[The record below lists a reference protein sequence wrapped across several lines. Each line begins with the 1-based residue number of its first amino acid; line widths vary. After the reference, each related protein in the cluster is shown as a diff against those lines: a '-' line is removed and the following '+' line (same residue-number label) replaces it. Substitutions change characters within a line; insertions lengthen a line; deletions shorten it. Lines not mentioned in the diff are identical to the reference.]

1 MLTKLGAHFKANTI
15 GYLALIVALS
25 GTTWAAASI
34 GSSQV
39 IDNSL
44 RSVDLKDDAAVKS
57 ADVVDDTQPNG
68 GLRSTDLAADEVR
81 AEDIAEEAVGFSE
94 LAAGAFNADIAE
106 QGGVFGIPNDGIQG
120 FEVEDG
126 TLGGNDVD
134 ESTLTGVVKGRG
146 EAFCC
151 SIRGGILHTEI
162 PYNAGDPATFLDLG
176 NFDLRSTA
184 TGNPDRFNLCNPPG
198 GVNFGAAYTVY
209 TGGSSSSS
217 TDTRARG
224 GFPAQGTCST
234 IDVNGVDTS
243 GIGDFQMWIVE
254 RAWEGMHIEG
264 ASFGTNTG
272 FTIFAISLH

>member
-1 MLTKLGAHFKANTI
+1 MLTKLGAHFKANAI
-15 GYLALIVALS
+15 GYLALLVALS
-25 GTTWAAASI
+25 GTAWAAASI

-81 AEDIAEEAVGFSE
+81 AEDIAEDAVGFSE

-151 SIRGGILHTEI
+151 SIRGGSFTPKFLTTPETQRPFSIWGTSICAAPRRAI
-162 PYNAGDPATFLDLG
+162 PTGSISATHPA
-176 NFDLRSTA
+176 
-184 TGNPDRFNLCNPPG
+184 
-198 GVNFGAAYTVY
+198 V
-209 TGGSSSSS
+209 
-217 TDTRARG
+217 
-224 GFPAQGTCST
+224 
-234 IDVNGVDTS
+234 
-243 GIGDFQMWIVE
+243 
-254 RAWEGMHIEG
+254 
-264 ASFGTNTG
+264 
-272 FTIFAISLH
+272 